1 MKRDPAPGREMGEG
15 YRLVALGMNFAGGV
29 IIFALAGLW
38 LDRRLGSI
46 PAFTIGGTLLGL
58 VLSFLNIYWKLAAYE
73 KRHREEQEKGQ
84 R

>member
-1 MKRDPAPGREMGEG
+1 MGEG

-29 IIFALAGLW
+29 IIFALAGFW
-38 LDRRLGSI
+38 LDRRLGAT
-46 PAFTIGGTLLGL
+46 PAFTLGGTLLGL

-73 KRHREEQEKGQ
+73 KRHREEKEKGQ

>member
-1 MKRDPAPGREMGEG
+1 MGEG

-73 KRHREEQEKGQ
+73 KRHREEREKEP

>member
-1 MKRDPAPGREMGEG
+1 MGEG

-73 KRHREEQEKGQ
+73 KRHREDREKGP

>member
-1 MKRDPAPGREMGEG
+1 MGEG

-38 LDRRLGSI
+38 LDRRLGWT
-46 PAFTIGGTLLGL
+46 PALTIAGTLLGL

-73 KRHREEQEKGQ
+73 KRHREERGKEP

>member
-1 MKRDPAPGREMGEG
+1 MGEG

-73 KRHREEQEKGQ
+73 KRHREDREKQQ

>member
-1 MKRDPAPGREMGEG
+1 MGEG

-73 KRHREEQEKGQ
+73 KRHREDREKHP

>member
-1 MKRDPAPGREMGEG
+1 MGEG

-73 KRHREEQEKGQ
+73 KRHREEKEKGP

>member
-1 MKRDPAPGREMGEG
+1 MGEG

-38 LDRRLGSI
+38 LDRRLGWT
-46 PAFTIGGTLLGL
+46 PALTIAGTLLGL

-73 KRHREEQEKGQ
+73 KRHREEREKEP

>member
-1 MKRDPAPGREMGEG
+1 MGEG

-38 LDRRLGSI
+38 LDRRLGST

-73 KRHREEQEKGQ
+73 KRHREEREKGQ

>member
-1 MKRDPAPGREMGEG
+1 MGEG

-73 KRHREEQEKGQ
+73 KRHREDREKEQ